1 MEWEDLARELSQ
13 QTDSKIVLLVMDG
26 VGGLPADGKSEL
38 EAARKPNLDALAKA
52 GVCGVSDPV
61 LMGITPGSGPAH
73 LALFGYDPLKYKL
86 GRGILEALGSGV
98 EVGRNDLVARGN
110 FATVKGGLVVDRRAG
125 RIPTEENVRICEYL
139 NGRLPKREG
148 VEVRVFP
155 GKEHRFV
162 ARFTAEGLA
171 DDLTDADPQKE
182 GKAPVPTAPVVP
194 EAAKASAVVNRFLE
208 DVAEVLKGEAKA
220 NAALLRGF
228 SKFPSIP
235 TMQELFKLRP
245 AAVANYPMYKGLAK
259 LLGME
264 VLSVGSETADLF
276 DALERNWDK
285 HDFFYVH
292 YKKTDS
298 AGEDGKFD
306 AKVRGDRGAR
316 PVPAPAPGPQAGRA
330 RRHLGPLDAVLSQG
344 PLLASEPLPARLA
357 HGRRRRRRRVHGTG
371 LCQGLSRP
379 VPLDLGHAAHAGPR
393 AQAPKVRRVKKR
405 GHVPPV
411 RVPGLRGVAPCG
423 DGPSIRSHQ
432 TDRGHVRGGHVPFL
446 WTTPAG
452 FYKIDMN

>member
-139 NGRLPKREG
+139 GGHLPKREG

-194 EAAKASAVVNRFLE
+194 AAAKASAVVNRFLE
-208 DVAEVLKGEAKA
+208 DVAGVLKGETKA

-245 AAVANYPMYKGLAK
+245 AAVANYPMYKGLAR

-264 VLSVGSETADLF
+264 VIPVGGETGDLF
-276 DALERNWDK
+276 DALEKSWDK

-306 AKVRGDRGAR
+306 AKVGAIEALDPYLPR
-316 PVPAPAPGPQAGRA
+316 LLA
-330 RRHLGPLDAVLSQG
+330 LGPDVLVVTSDHSTPSCLKG
-344 PLLASEPLPARLA
+344 HSWHPNPFLLVSPTAGVDDVAAFTERACAKGLLGRFRSISAMPLMLA
-357 HGRRRRRRRVHGTG
+357 HALKLQKYG
-371 LCQGLSRP
+371 
-379 VPLDLGHAAHAGPR
+379 A
-393 AQAPKVRRVKKR
+393 
-405 GHVPPV
+405 
-411 RVPGLRGVAPCG
+411 
-423 DGPSIRSHQ
+423 
-432 TDRGHVRGGHVPFL
+432 
-446 WTTPAG
+446 
-452 FYKIDMN
+452 

>member
-1 MEWEDLARELSQ
+1 M
-13 QTDSKIVLLVMDG
+13 
-26 VGGLPADGKSEL
+26 
-38 EAARKPNLDALAKA
+38 
-52 GVCGVSDPV
+52 
-61 LMGITPGSGPAH
+61 MGITPGSGPAH
-73 LALFGYDPLKYKL
+73 LALFGYDPLKYRL

-110 FATVKGGLVVDRRAG
+110 FATVKGGLIVDRRAG

-139 NGRLPKREG
+139 NGHLPRREG

-171 DDLTDADPQKE
+171 DALTDADPQKE
-182 GKAPVPTAPVVP
+182 GKAPVPTASVVP
-194 EAAKASAVVNRFLE
+194 EAAKASAVVNRFLD
-208 DVAEVLKGEAKA
+208 DVAAALKGEAKA

-235 TMQELFKLRP
+235 TIQELFKLRP

-264 VLSVGSETADLF
+264 VLSVGGETADLF
-276 DALERNWDK
+276 DALEKSWDK

-306 AKVRGDRGAR
+306 TKVGAIE
-316 PVPAPAPGPQAGRA
+316 A
-330 RRHLGPLDAVLSQG
+330 LDPYL
-344 PLLASEPLPARLA
+344 PRLLALKPDVLVVTSDHSTPSCLQGHSWHPNPFLLVSPTAGVDDVAAFTERACGKGLLGRFRSISAMPLMLA
-357 HGRRRRRRRVHGTG
+357 HALKLQKYG
-371 LCQGLSRP
+371 
-379 VPLDLGHAAHAGPR
+379 A
-393 AQAPKVRRVKKR
+393 
-405 GHVPPV
+405 
-411 RVPGLRGVAPCG
+411 
-423 DGPSIRSHQ
+423 
-432 TDRGHVRGGHVPFL
+432 
-446 WTTPAG
+446 
-452 FYKIDMN
+452 